1 MFIGVRNM
9 VRFKKGFTLL
19 ELLIAAAII
28 GVLAMFATQ
37 AFRRS
42 SAEVRVQDTRNRVDA
57 LGAALTRFLVD
68 YPSYRSSLLAGTLAE
83 VPATGGTCVPSAITG
98 QDGEGN
104 SYVLSTLA
112 DCGYLE
118 RRSYL
123 NGNFVWTVTADGQI
137 CASAVEGGKVSAYWG
152 DTYCS
157 DGFTNNGK

>member
-1 MFIGVRNM
+1 MLRL
-9 VRFKKGFTLL
+9 KKGFTLL

-42 SAEVRVQDTRNRVDA
+42 SADVRVQDARTRVDA

-68 YPSYRSSLLAGTLAE
+68 YPSYKSSLLAGTLAE
-83 VPATGGTCVPSAITG
+83 VPATGADCNPASITG

-112 DCGYLE
+112 NCGYLE

-123 NGNFVWTVTADGQI
+123 NGNFVWTVTADGNI
-137 CASAVEGGKVSAYWG
+137 CATAVEGGKVGSYW
-152 DTYCS
+152 DVSYCS
-157 DGFTNNGK
+157 NGFTNNGN